1 MSWLKLKHPMDEYTS
16 VDLGDIVPTKRA
28 LNQLGYYQPP
38 IGNELGAWVD
48 NNLFDG
54 IRRFQRDNRL
64 RVDGVMKPGGPTETA
79 INRVLS
85 GNAANRGPIN
95 AKSLLDQFDDYTGPG
110 FYDDPRDGKCR
121 ATGTC
126 DNMS

>member
-1 MSWLKLKHPMDEYTS
+1 MSWLKLKRPMDEYS
-16 VDLGDIVPTKRA
+16 NVDYGDIVQAKRA

-38 IGNELGAWVD
+38 IGNSIGAWVD

-54 IRRFQRDNRL
+54 IRNFQRDNRL
-64 RVDGVMKPGGPTETA
+64 KVDGVMKPGGPTETA

-85 GNAANRGPIN
+85 GNATGREPIN
-95 AKSLLDQFDDYTGPG
+95 ARNLLDQFDRYMAPG
-110 FYDDPRDGKCR
+110 SYADPRDGKCR

-126 DNMS
+126 DNMI

>member
-1 MSWLKLKHPMDEYTS
+1 MSWLKLKRPMDESTS
-16 VDLGDIVPTKRA
+16 VDYGDIVQAKRA
-28 LNQLGYYQPP
+28 LNQLGYYRPP

-79 INRVLS
+79 INRQMSRDSISTPVPRNLLS
-85 GNAANRGPIN
+85 FERTAGCSCTEWDDQPW
-95 AKSLLDQFDDYTGPG
+95 KSY
-110 FYDDPRDGKCR
+110 
-121 ATGTC
+121 
-126 DNMS
+126 